1 MRNATMRKIEELR
14 DKAIKIISFNTP
26 GGPSGP
32 LYKEME
38 LLKLKDKISVQDC
51 MLALENITNNQPE
64 TFSSSF
70 KISNNEHMQTPGE

>member
-38 LLKLKDKISVQDC
+38 LLKLKDIISIQNC

>member
-1 MRNATMRKIEELR
+1 MRNATMRKIEELK

-38 LLKLKDKISVQDC
+38 LLKLKDIISIENC
-51 MLALENITNNQPE
+51 MPALENITNNQPE

-70 KISNNEHMQTPGE
+70 KISNNEHMQTSGE

>member
-1 MRNATMRKIEELR
+1 MRNATMRKIEELK

-38 LLKLKDKISVQDC
+38 LLKLKDIISIQNC
-51 MLALENITNNQPE
+51 MPALENITNNQPE
-64 TFSSSF
+64 KFSSSF
-70 KISNNEHMQTPGE
+70 KISNNEHMQTSGE